1 MMMMHSTLM
10 IVTGA
15 ERSVAELRLIFE
27 RASSPADTRMPIET
41 VQIQEPVVA
50 AEPEPELAESDHE
63 PEHEHEHEH
72 DVEQE
77 AEPALELKNEHE
89 TENEKDNENESVTE
103 NKTENENAAAT
114 TAIKHESECEDATM
128 DAHEEKTAPIVDD
141 DAADDR
147 IKTTEPLDPTSDTG
161 SDSGSDVAVA
171 VAVAV
176 APMPMLMPV
185 PMLMPTEMPH
195 HASNTSSKTRSLIRP
210 PRVTRSAPPLASAPL
225 QVNTSIARAS
235 HTAPEVR
242 EATRTMR
249 HAKSNEH
256 ELARARQWR
265 ENKKALDSRVAAAK
279 PRYMEYTTS
288 SRYIAHREASVA
300 QRQQSTRTNGTTRA
314 TTTRRSSA

>member
-1 MMMMHSTLM
+1 MMMMHSTPM

-27 RASSPADTRMPIET
+27 RASSPANTRMPIET

-50 AEPEPELAESDHE
+50 AEPEPEPEH
-63 PEHEHEHEH
+63 EHEHEHEH

-89 TENEKDNENESVTE
+89 NESVTE
-103 NKTENENAAAT
+103 NKTENAAAT

-128 DAHEEKTAPIVDD
+128 DAHEEKTTPIVDD

-147 IKTTEPLDPTSDTG
+147 IMTPEPLDPTSDTG

-176 APMPMLMPV
+176 APMPM
-185 PMLMPTEMPH
+185 PMLIPTEMPH

-210 PRVTRSAPPLASAPL
+210 PRVTRSAPPLASSPL
-225 QVNTSIARAS
+225 QVNASIARTS
-235 HTAPEVR
+235 HAAPEVR

-249 HAKSNEH
+249 HAKSNEQ

-300 QRQQSTRTNGTTRA
+300 QRQQSTRTNSTTRA